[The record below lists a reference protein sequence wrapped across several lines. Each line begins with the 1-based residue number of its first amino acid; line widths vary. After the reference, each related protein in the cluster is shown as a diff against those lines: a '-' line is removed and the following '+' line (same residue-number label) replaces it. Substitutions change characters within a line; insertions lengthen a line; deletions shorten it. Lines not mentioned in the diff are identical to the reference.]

1 MTFYRD
7 IKQSFWNWALQYCL
21 KYWNGRNHTIT
32 ACDYRQ
38 LMWSLNQPLH
48 NFSVNAPNWN
58 ILSVLPTKWWHSGV
72 SASAVGHPTVGLHD
86 LCVEKLN
93 FIDCKHRKHDNCATT
108 GLQGHYSHFHTT
120 GLTLKLIWL
129 RSFPIYPQAKIH
141 NTSVRVKKGHIH
153 FEIWQ
158 WLAFSHPDAF
168 FLLILWKKQH
178 FRDCLATS

>member
-1 MTFYRD
+1 MLNNHFETGHCN
-7 IKQSFWNWALQYCL
+7 IVWNIEMGEIM
-21 KYWNGRNHTIT
+21 N
-32 ACDYRQ
+32 DYRQ

-58 ILSVLPTKWWHSGV
+58 ILSVLPTNWWDSGV
-72 SASAVGHPTVGLHD
+72 SASAVGHPTAGLHD

-120 GLTLKLIWL
+120 GLTLKWIWL

-141 NTSVRVKKGHIH
+141 NTSVRVEKGHIH